1 MMKVVV
7 INSYLKDKHRDMIRK
22 AVASAGGKVFFTES
36 EDDIPEEFAGP
47 DVVYGFGMKTA
58 ASDRNL
64 KWLCVPS
71 AGVDHLMKD
80 GLFANEDCLI
90 SYSSGAYGVTDR

>member
-47 DVVYGFGMKTA
+47 DGDQLGFPYDWTQSRMYLCSFYF
-58 ASDRNL
+58 ASSLPN
-64 KWLCVPS
+64 
-71 AGVDHLMKD
+71 
-80 GLFANEDCLI
+80 
-90 SYSSGAYGVTDR
+90 